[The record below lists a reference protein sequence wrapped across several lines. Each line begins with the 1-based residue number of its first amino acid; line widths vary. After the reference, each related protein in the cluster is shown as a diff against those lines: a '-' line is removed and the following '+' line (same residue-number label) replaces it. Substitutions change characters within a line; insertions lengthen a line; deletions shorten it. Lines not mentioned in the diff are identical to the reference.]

1 MLELADG
8 VRQLA
13 GFPRN
18 QINVYLVEDVLVD
31 AGTVAAKGRILRQVR
46 GLNLKANVVTHAHPD
61 HFGSSRAVCTAL
73 DIPLWAGA
81 LDAPFVE
88 SGKAVAGTGR
98 LSRLMGIYNRA
109 PSHPVDRL
117 LKEGDEVAGFTVLHV
132 PGHTPGHIALW
143 READSV
149 LICGDVFFN
158 IRHLSKPPG
167 LFTWSPERN
176 EESMRRLAD
185 LQPRL
190 VLFGHG
196 KPATFG
202 PTASG
207 GGLLK

>member
-1 MLELADG
+1 MLELAPG

-18 QINVYLVEDVLVD
+18 QTNVYLVDDFLVD
-31 AGTVAAKGRILRQVR
+31 AGTFAARWRILRQTR
-46 GLNLKANVVTHAHPD
+46 GLTLRANVVTHAHPD
-61 HFGSSRAVCTAL
+61 HFGSSRAVCTKL

-81 LDAPFVE
+81 LDAPSVE
-88 SGKAVAGTGR
+88 SGKAVTGPGR

-109 PSHPVDRL
+109 PSHPVDQL

-143 READSV
+143 RESDRV

-158 IRHLSKPPG
+158 IRRLSKPPG

-176 EESMRRLAD
+176 REAMQRLAD

-196 KPATFG
+196 KPARYG
-202 PTASG
+202 PSERMEF
-207 GGLLK
+207 